1 MKRARLVVWFLGLF
15 GLAALLAWLIS
26 GYVRQNLILPSLEF
40 AWLAQN
46 YFAMIPQTW
55 LWNLALALVF
65 ATALFSLAAK
75 RIDGLSGWARH
86 QPTRSRGRELAFWLK
101 RVNDG
106 AYQRWYVAHH
116 LAHLAIDILR
126 ARGAQIE
133 RGDPLTGPGWDPPGQ
148 IQKYLQAAMY
158 SSPATFGPAARA
170 AGIETDPPLESVV
183 AYFET
188 YMETSDEY

>member
-1 MKRARLVVWFLGLF
+1 MKMVRLFRFSGLF

-26 GYVRQNLILPSLEF
+26 GYVRQNLILPGLEF

-46 YFAMIPQTW
+46 YFAMIPQAW
-55 LWNLALALVF
+55 LWNLALVLVF
-65 ATALFSLAAK
+65 AVALFSLSAK
-75 RIDGLSGWARH
+75 RFGRLSGWIRR
-86 QPTRSRGRELAFWLK
+86 QPTRSRGHELAFWLK

-126 ARGAQIE
+126 ARGVQIE
-133 RGDPLTGPGWDPPGQ
+133 RGDALAGPGWDPPEH

-158 SSPATFGPAARA
+158 SSPATFGRAARA
-170 AGIETDPPLESVV
+170 AGVEKDPSPEAVV

-188 YMETSDEY
+188 YVETSNEY

>member
-1 MKRARLVVWFLGLF
+1 MNIARRLF
-15 GLAALLAWLIS
+15 IAFGFVAVAALLGWLIS
-26 GYVRQNLILPSLEF
+26 GYVSQNLILPGLEF

-46 YFAMIPQTW
+46 YFAMIPQEW
-55 LWNLALALVF
+55 LWSLAIAIVFAIAFLSLGTKRSRLFSALVRHHPP
-65 ATALFSLAAK
+65 AA
-75 RIDGLSGWARH
+75 
-86 QPTRSRGRELAFWLK
+86 QGRELAFWLK
-101 RVNDG
+101 RIHDG

-126 ARGAQIE
+126 ARGVKIE
-133 RGDPLTGPGWDPPGQ
+133 RGDALAGPGWSPPEH

-170 AGIETDPPLESVV
+170 AGIETDPEIESVV

-188 YMETSDEY
+188 YMEISDEH